1 MKRFSKKWSFVDNS
15 SAGEYLVRAS
25 SVRNIGTIKNNFSK
39 NYQYSKSE
47 FSKKYQYSKNKFQ

>member
-25 SVRNIGTIKNNFSK
+25 SVRNIDTIKNNFSK
-39 NYQYSKSE
+39 NYQE